1 MARAPHTT
9 AVLVTLALLPLALAP
24 AQDWSGASL
33 RSARTLQLPAGYQ
46 VDVLAVGFRLPQDLA
61 LEPPDGLWLLT
72 QADPVGRGAGALV
85 RLPVGG
91 TTPLEAAQLPA
102 ISIPFSPDP
111 ARFRMGSLARHPVT
125 GDLYVGERLGRHI
138 VRVSPSGHSL
148 LYARGANLLADSR
161 SLAFDANGRLLVL
174 DFAGRRVVAEVGP
187 SNPLDAIGDR
197 DRAEFPVL
205 FRLDVDEP
213 LPLPRNLEYAR
224 RVFPPAAFRRR
235 DVSLPRYV
243 GVLALPTGDVILS
256 GVGGDIDRLRPDGTI
271 ASIAKVATKRV
282 VAVGRHG
289 ELYAVDFLGGQIVQI
304 LLDGAV
310 RPFVEGLARP
320 AAVAVDPHGTVFVA
334 EDTGRVL
341 RLRPTAGASR

>member
-1 MARAPHTT
+1 MAF
-9 AVLVTLALLPLALAP
+9 ALLLLPAWVP

-33 RSARTLQLPAGYQ
+33 RAARTLRLPPGYQ

-85 RLPVGG
+85 RLPVDGP
-91 TTPLEAAQLPA
+91 TPLEAARLAA

-111 ARFRMGSLARHPVT
+111 ARFRMGSLARHPAT
-125 GDLYVGERLGRHI
+125 GDLFVAERLGRHI
-138 VRVSPSGHSL
+138 IRVSPSGQSL

-174 DFAGRRVVAEVGP
+174 DFTGRRVVAEVGP
-187 SNPLDAIGDR
+187 SDPLDAPGDR
-197 DRAEFPVL
+197 ETTEFPL
-205 FRLDVDEP
+205 LYRLDVDEP
-213 LPLPRNLEYAR
+213 LPVPRNLEYAT

-235 DVSLPRYV
+235 DASVPRYV

-256 GVGGDIDRLRPDGTI
+256 GVGGDIDRLRPDGTV
-271 ASIAKVATKRV
+271 ASIAKLATKRV
-282 VAVGRHG
+282 VAVGGHG

-304 LLDGAV
+304 LADGAV
-310 RPFVEGLARP
+310 RPFAEGLARP
-320 AAVAVDPHGTVFVA
+320 AAVAVDPNGTVFVA